1 MSLAVHHERCCG
13 LDVHERTV
21 VATVLTPEA
30 RVTRT
35 FGTTTEAVLDLGDWL
50 LEQGVTHVAME
61 STGVYW
67 KPVYNL
73 LELHA
78 SLTLLV
84 VNPQHVKALPGRKTD
99 VNDATWLAQLLQH
112 GLLRASLI
120 PRRAQRE
127 ARELVRYRTSLVGAR
142 AQEVNRIHRL
152 LQGAN
157 LKLSSVVSDITGVSG
172 RAILAAL
179 AAGETDP
186 ERLAALGEGRLRTP
200 RPQRAAALRGTMGPH
215 QQRVLQSQLAHLA
228 FLDAEIAGLSAEIV
242 ARLAPHSDSLAR
254 LDTIPG
260 VGLTTA
266 EVIVTELGTDMTA
279 FPSAQHAASWAGLSP
294 GQHESGGT
302 RHAARTRK
310 GNRML
315 RATLTEA
322 ARAAAKTPT
331 ALGRQYQRLARRIGP
346 HKAAFAIAR
355 KILVL
360 AYCLLRDGTIY
371 QDPVVPTELPPH
383 IQQRR
388 RHRALRELHA
398 LGFAV
403 TLSPLSAVS

>member
-1 MSLAVHHERCCG
+1 LAVAHERCCG

-30 RVTRT
+30 QTTRT
-35 FGTTTEAVLDLGDWL
+35 FATTTEALLALGDWL
-50 LEQGVTHVAME
+50 VEQAVTHVAME

-78 SLTLLV
+78 TLTVLV

-99 VNDATWLAQLLQH
+99 VADATWLAQLLQH

-120 PRRAQRE
+120 PRRDQRE
-127 ARELVRYRTSLVGAR
+127 ARELVRYRTSLVQAR

-157 LKLSSVVSDITGVSG
+157 LKLSAVVSDITGVAG

-186 ERLAALGEGRLRTP
+186 QRLAALGEGKLRTP

-215 QQRVLQSQLAHLA
+215 QQRVLGSQLAHLA
-228 FLDAEIAGLSAEIV
+228 FLDADAEIAGLSAEV
-242 ARLAPHSDSLAR
+242 TARLAPHSDTLAR

-260 VGLTTA
+260 GGLRTA
-266 EVIVTELGTDMTA
+266 EVIVTELGTAMTA

-294 GQHESGGT
+294 GQHESGGV

-310 GNRML
+310 GNRLL

-346 HKAAFAIAR
+346 NKAAFAIAR

-371 QDPVVPTELPPH
+371 HDPLPTALPRH
-383 IQQRR
+383 VRDRR
-388 RHRALRELHA
+388 RQRALHELRA

-403 TLSPLSAVS
+403 TLTPLAHVS